1 MLLRYKLKEKF
12 GMEWKSTALVN
23 ATTIGIS
30 LTHISESVKI
40 GAMIVGI
47 VWTLIQITNGINQ
60 FRDRR
65 DRLRSIR
72 KAKKR
77 KKKDD

>member
-1 MLLRYKLKEKF
+1 MIARYKFKYKI

-30 LTHISESVKI
+30 LTHISEAVKI
-40 GAMIVGI
+40 GAMVVGI
-47 VWTLIQITNGINQ
+47 VWTCIQIANGINQ
-60 FRDRR
+60 FSDRR
-65 DRLRSIR
+65 NRLKSIR